1 MKINLRPTKLI
12 KNKQLIYE
20 EQVNTEILV
29 SQNTNLIRSDS
40 KNSDLLN
47 SSNENCDENKDK
59 NKLRRYQDYL
69 LVNCRSVS
77 DFDKI
82 EEIGEGTYGRV
93 CKIK

>member
-1 MKINLRPTKLI
+1 MKINFRPTKLI

-47 SSNENCDENKDK
+47 SSNENCDENKDE